1 MKHSDITFSGKS
13 GVKYRFQAWSLDTRF
28 KPLAAVYIVTKRA
41 QDSSTY
47 NRASHD
53 SIYIGQTANLADPF
67 ATESQFDCFRKHG
80 GNCICIHLIE
90 DEERRIAAE
99 DDLLALHST
108 HCNQKQRIDRL
119 FDTATEQRAEAVRGK
134 VES

>member
-13 GVKYRFQAWSLDTRF
+13 GVKYRFQVWSLDTRF
-28 KPLAAVYIVTKRA
+28 KPLAAVYVVTKRA
-41 QDSSTY
+41 QTHSTY
-47 NRASHD
+47 NQASHE

-90 DEERRIAAE
+90 AEERRIAAE

-108 HCNQKQRIDRL
+108 HCNQKQRINRL
-119 FDTATEQRAEAVRGK
+119 FEKEVEASEEVRK
-134 VES
+134 